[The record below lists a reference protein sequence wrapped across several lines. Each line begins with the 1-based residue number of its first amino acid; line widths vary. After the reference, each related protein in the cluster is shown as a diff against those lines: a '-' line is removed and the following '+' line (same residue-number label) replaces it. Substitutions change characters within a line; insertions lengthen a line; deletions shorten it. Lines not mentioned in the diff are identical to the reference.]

1 MKYSTVVEIG
11 KYISKGSDIIQT
23 NSGIRA
29 RYNKL
34 VANGYT
40 AENAANR
47 VYFELGLS
55 TIASLIVMGQIGD
68 EAFLL
73 GALVATGIVPEGAPI
88 VAPVGGVVSLV
99 STGIVV
105 NGVTGKLAEI
115 MAEPFFDA
123 DGLPITDEV
132 DLNKIPSQ
140 ISMPEPKI
148 KFYFKAP
155 EQAELQASDPLL
167 IDIDGD
173 GIKTTSLLNGHF
185 IDHQSDGFSELSA
198 WVSDED
204 GILFIDKNNNG
215 VIDNGSELFGENY
228 VKLDGANATTGF
240 DALAD
245 LDSNNDGIIDSS
257 DTQFSNLK
265 IQKGDGTILS
275 LGAAGISS
283 INLNASVV
291 NQEDENGN
299 IKIESGT
306 FIKLDGTTG
315 EIGSYS
321 LLIDYTYSKPNQ
333 DIEISDV
340 VIELPNFVGTG
351 KTYNLHEAIMLD
363 ISGILKTKVE
373 SFISLTTEEKD
384 RIELLEQILIRWT
397 GSENIDINSRGN
409 NINAQ
414 HLAVLESFIGRE
426 FYSIYDAEHSDENT
440 NPSNPNKQAG
450 DLLETAYQ
458 KLKAYIYAELIG
470 QSIVSDLIDLIDF
483 NEKGFDLTD
492 VVSLLQEEMQ
502 ENYEAG
508 RQRVLQFAKVI
519 KGLTLE
525 ENTNFFDPKD
535 DSCFY
540 TTFTKDDRE
549 LKWLIDTI
557 GKVPYTDEIGD
568 GEGSAADDSYRLEE
582 QGHFHALS
590 GDDVAYGSDE
600 EDSFSMCSGDD
611 LVDAGD
617 GNDIIDTHGGNDIV
631 YAGAGNDIIHAS
643 DGNDII
649 YGGDGDDTIYP
660 DHGDDFSWSEFGN
673 DTIIGGKGNDT
684 IISMTG
690 DDTFI
695 FNIGDGQDTIIEHQG
710 VDTLYFGPNITWED
724 LTFTQSEND
733 MVISINDTTDS
744 ITVKDWFAADDDGV
758 YRYENHKIEIFEFAD
773 GSKHYKD
780 EITVGN
786 NTESITYNMSEMP
799 DRIGVSGNYKSIVNL
814 REGRNEIFTEENSDD
829 TYVLSQ
835 EFSDVLIEDYSG
847 NNKIVF
853 DNENITLANTFF
865 AYNEEGL
872 EVWFD
877 YFESHLQ
884 INGNNFSFEFSDGTT
899 VTDLFNILTRDVS
912 YTDYVMGNNLQELT
926 LLGYD
931 SVTVT
936 GNDNNNLIRGN
947 YGYTTF
953 IGGLGDDRFESLYNT
968 NDTYVFN
975 INDGNDYI
983 IDLGGNDTIQFGEG
997 ITTENINFLKDF
1009 ENSSY
1014 ERNLK
1019 KVA

>member
-1 MKYSTVVEIG
+1 MGVIVDNRYEILEKEEVGKCLSNGEKVKCYKYTYKDLYTGEIEIG
-11 KYISKGSDIIQT
+11 YGDKDYNQVVIPEDIENLEKGTSEINFKVIIGGIAAGVVLVAVAGGIIYICKNPQLAARISIPLAHKIFSIISKPNPKLMKPLSKDVFEKTPKLFAISTATTI
-23 NSGIRA
+23 NLF
-29 RYNKL
+29 NK
-34 VANGYT
+34 
-40 AENAANR
+40 
-47 VYFELGLS
+47 S
-55 TIASLIVMGQIGD
+55 Q
-68 EAFLL
+68 
-73 GALVATGIVPEGAPI
+73 GADG
-88 VAPVGGVVSLV
+88 V
-99 STGIVV
+99 STDPI
-105 NGVTGKLAEI
+105 I
-115 MAEPFFDA
+115 FD
-123 DGLPITDEV
+123 
-132 DLNKIPSQ
+132 
-140 ISMPEPKI
+140 
-148 KFYFKAP
+148 F
-155 EQAELQASDPLL
+155 
-167 IDIDGD
+167 DGD
-173 GIKTTSLLNGHF
+173 GIQTTDLENGIYF
-185 IDHQSDGFSELSA
+185 DHENDGFAELSS
-198 WVSDED
+198 W
-204 GILFIDKNNNG
+204 IDKNDAILVIDTNNNG
-215 VIDNGSELFGENY
+215 KIDNGTELVLY
-228 VKLDGANATTGF
+228 D
-240 DALAD
+240 DLAEY
-245 LDSNNDGIIDSS
+245 DSNNDGIIDSN
-257 DTQFSNLK
+257 DINYSNLK
-265 IQKGDGTILS
+265 LLKGDGTL
-275 LGAAGISS
+275 LTLEEAGVVS
-283 INLNASVV
+283 ININLQNTYII
-291 NQEDENGN
+291 DENGN
-299 IKIESGT
+299 NQFKSGSFTKI
-306 FIKLDGTTG
+306 DGTINEFGGFMLNT
-315 EIGSYS
+315 EPVNSYA
-321 LLIDYTYSKPNQ
+321 IDDIQISE
-333 DIEISDV
+333 DIE
-340 VIELPNFVGTG
+340 ELPYIQNYG
-351 KTYNLHEAIMLD
+351 KLYDLHQAMMRD
-363 ISGILKTKVE
+363 KSGALKQLVE
-373 SFISLTTEEKD
+373 SFISATNDDTRMHLVD
-384 RIELLEQILIRWT
+384 QILEKWANAT
-397 GSENIDINSRGN
+397 DVENGSRGD
-409 NINAQ
+409 
-414 HLAVLESFIGRE
+414 FI
-426 FYSIYDAEHSDENT
+426 DAKKLTVIETFMGT
-440 NPSNPNKQAG
+440 NFISTHEGEEIPTNPNKEASELLNTAYENLRIYIYSELMVQTKLKEYYEKIDIIYNFDTNNIEY
-450 DLLETAYQ
+450 DLTTLVSMLETAIEEDSVAGKQLVYEVA
-458 KLKAYIYAELIG
+458 KMIIG
-470 QSIVSDLIDLIDF
+470 LGIIDY
-483 NEKGFDLTD
+483 
-492 VVSLLQEEMQ
+492 S
-502 ENYEAG
+502 NY
-508 RQRVLQFAKVI
+508 
-519 KGLTLE
+519 
-525 ENTNFFDPKD
+525 FDPKD
-535 DSCFY
+535 DNCFY
-540 TTFTKDDRE
+540 LKFTKDDRE

-557 GKVPYTDEIGD
+557 GKVSFADELGD

-582 QGHFHALS
+582 QGHFHSLS
-590 GDDVAYGSDE
+590 GDDVAYGSDDD
-600 EDSFSMCSGDD
+600 DSFAMCSGDD
-611 LVDAGD
+611 LVDAGN

-660 DHGDDFSWSEFGN
+660 DHGDDFSWAEYGN

-744 ITVKDWFAADDDGV
+744 ITVKDWFAADEDGV

-786 NTESITYNMSEMP
+786 NTESITYNMDE
-799 DRIGVSGNYKSIVNL
+799 IGEWVETASNYKNTVNL
-814 REGRNEIFTEENSDD
+814 KEGWNDILAGENSDD

-835 EFSDVLIEDYSG
+835 EFSDVLIQDYSG

-865 AYNEEGL
+865 AYNENGL

-884 INGNNFSFEFSDGTT
+884 LNGNNFSFEFSDGTT

-947 YGYTTF
+947 YGHTTF
-953 IGGLGDDRFESLYNT
+953 IGGLGDDNFESLYNT